1 MKIHQL
7 IIPDDGS
14 LLILHTIHLHQTL
27 PPAPPLSKVPGA
39 FDEFFIMNFDL
50 SFPKISSREK
60 MKFTVPL
67 LLAADLSSAGKGG
80 RKGKHG
86 GVDLDATRFQYT
98 TPKCLLAPE
107 FCNNNMN
114 EIIRTESGSITLNRA
129 QYKPMT
135 SKLFQIKLPGTDY

>member
-1 MKIHQL
+1 
-7 IIPDDGS
+7 
-14 LLILHTIHLHQTL
+14 
-27 PPAPPLSKVPGA
+27 
-39 FDEFFIMNFDL
+39 
-50 SFPKISSREK
+50 

-67 LLAADLSSAGKGG
+67 LLAADLSTAAKGG

-107 FCNNNMN
+107 FCNNDMN
-114 EIIRTESGSITLNRA
+114 EIIRKESGSITLNRA